1 MDNRPTRL
9 SYLRE
14 WAARQAGGLTDTAE
28 DLLDVRVCHAAEDV
42 RVVVVAGEVD
52 LMTAPLLDTVVAD
65 QCASL
70 PALLILDLRAVT
82 FLGSSGLG
90 SLLVAREAAATIGAH
105 LRLVC
110 AGPSVLRPIDLTGLT
125 ELFEVYTDL
134 DAAVLGQLRS

>member
-1 MDNRPTRL
+1 MDIRPRHV

-14 WAARQAGGLTDTAE
+14 WAARQAGGATGLAE
-28 DLLDVRVCHAAEDV
+28 DLLDVRVRHEAEDV

-52 LMTAPLLDTVVAD
+52 LMTAPLLDSVVAD

-82 FLGSSGLG
+82 FLGSNGLG
-90 SLLVAREAAATIGAH
+90 SLLAAREAAAAIGAH

-110 AGPSVLRPIDLTGLT
+110 SGPAVLRPIDLTGLT
-125 ELFEVYTDL
+125 ELFEVYPDP
-134 DAAVLGQLRS
+134 DAAVLGRLRP